1 MVIGKMDPRSLT
13 KFAII
18 FFLCQALPWAALSAA
33 PENIGT
39 EDYYLADQY
48 YEQHELSQ
56 ALIHFQ
62 KALEANP
69 ALVARF
75 PKIQL
80 KLALCLFHTRRYS
93 EAIDTLQVPN
103 SVIESVADYRDYF
116 IAKAELALADT
127 TAALKKLALF
137 KTEYVASPLRISA
150 DSLLAEVYFQR
161 KDWKKA
167 AGYYKKQLKYRG
179 FDKGEI
185 TGRLVTIY
193 KKIGYSKSLENKAFA
208 LIRKYPFHP
217 QSEMAYQEILRLYE
231 KTAMPS
237 TKLNQVFTF
246 LSKTNRFDKIDT
258 LLAQQTKLKGNTE
271 QIRWLKISKLYR
283 EKKYWAALDASKK
296 RREQFKT
303 SRYKRHIDLNIA
315 RCYLRMGMKEKAIA
329 AYDVFQKRYPNDA
342 ISPEVLW
349 VIAWLS
355 EEQGKFVEARDYYL
369 RLIRTYPHYE
379 FANEALF
386 RIGLSHYREGN
397 YTSAR
402 KQWELSQRRK
412 GDDLWKSRLKY
423 WLAKAWQQEANDSAY
438 VANLDAISEKPF
450 DSYYNMKAFL
460 VTKNSGQIQVF
471 VDSLLG
477 NIHQAPL
484 SYLPKYL
491 QHFQRPLL
499 VQEVFGE
506 EYAQRELNQ
515 LARKLKQP
523 GWELTFALGEM
534 NEQLQNYG
542 KAYRYY
548 RKVYVENFSK
558 SDWREWVFLF
568 KYLYPLYF
576 NGKVNE
582 YAQKWN
588 ITPASIWAVMKK
600 ESAFEPQITSYAN
613 AYGLMQ
619 IIPPTANRLSENL
632 GVSFDDVRRL
642 FEPDFNIFLGS
653 YYLSELLK
661 RYDGNLYYALAA
673 YNAGEHRVDRWR
685 KVLNTDDDD
694 FFMENIEFEQTRK
707 YVRGVMK
714 YYWMYHL
721 LVHPYE
727 VAEESSDF
735 PERSA
740 RDPWYQETGTF
751 E

>member
-1 MVIGKMDPRSLT
+1 MEPRSLT

-18 FFLCQALPWAALSAA
+18 FLLCLTVPWAALSAT
-33 PENIGT
+33 PDNNGT

-48 YEQHELSQ
+48 FEQHEFSQ
-56 ALIHFQ
+56 ALTHFQ
-62 KALEANP
+62 KALEASP
-69 ALVARF
+69 TLAARF

-80 KLALCLFHTRRYS
+80 KLALCLFQTGHYQDAV
-93 EAIDTLQVPN
+93 EAFQTQNV
-103 SVIESVADYRDYF
+103 VIQSVADYRDYF
-116 IAKAELALADT
+116 IAKADLALADT
-127 TAALKKLALF
+127 AAALKKLLLF
-137 KTEYVASPLRISA
+137 KTQFAASPLRISA

-161 KDWKKA
+161 KKWKSA

-193 KKIGYSKSLENKAFA
+193 KKLGYRKSLENRAFD

-217 QSEMAYQEILRLYE
+217 QSEMAFREIQRIYA
-231 KTAMPS
+231 KTPMPAA
-237 TKLNQVFTF
+237 KLNRVFTY
-246 LSKTNRFDKIDT
+246 LSKTGRFDKIDT
-258 LLAQQTKLKGNTE
+258 LLAQQTKLKGDTE

-283 EKKYWAALDASKK
+283 AKKYWASLSTGKK
-296 RREQFKT
+296 QREQFKT
-303 SRYKRHIDLNIA
+303 ARYKRHIDLNIA
-315 RCYLRMGMKEKAIA
+315 RCYLRMGLKDKAIA
-329 AYDVFQKRYPNDA
+329 GYDVFQKRYPNDA

-355 EEQGKFVEARDYYL
+355 EEQGNIAEARDYYH
-369 RLIRTYPHYE
+369 RLIRTYPRYE
-379 FANEALF
+379 FANEARF

-397 YTSAR
+397 YAAAR
-402 KQWELSQRRK
+402 AQWKITQKRK

-423 WLAKAWQQEANDSAY
+423 WLAKTWQQEANDSAY
-438 VANLDAISEKPF
+438 IATLTDIFEKPF

-477 NIHQAPL
+477 DIHKAPL

-515 LARKLKQP
+515 LARKLRQP

-632 GVSFDDVRRL
+632 GVNFDDVRRL
-642 FEPDFNIFLGS
+642 FDPDFNILLGS

-721 LVHPYE
+721 LVHPYQ

-740 RDPWYQETGTF
+740 RDTWYQETGTF